1 MRIVMPTD
9 RLSLIRKAIE
19 EAVPAEEYFAEQ
31 LRREQLG
38 LESADC
44 KDIYQ
49 AHLDALT
56 EEYDALLGDEY
67 LNENEARSVRA
78 LVAYVAAN
86 HDMKEQTVCAIV
98 EAFFHVDEIR
108 KLSSHDYDAVIKYL
122 VDFNPIKMIN

>member
-1 MRIVMPTD
+1 MPTD

-19 EAVPAEEYFAEQ
+19 EAQPAEEYFAQ
-31 LRREQLG
+31 QARREQDSVAK
-38 LESADC
+38 ENN

-49 AHLDALT
+49 SHLDALT
-56 EEYDALLGDEY
+56 KEYDALLGDEY
-67 LNENEARSVRA
+67 LNKGEATSVRA
-78 LVAYVAAN
+78 LVAYVAFN
-86 HDMKEQTVCAIV
+86 NNMKEQTVCAIV